1 MKLYNIDGPDGA
13 GKSTLVSA
21 LINYFE
27 EQGKRVSFVHFPRYD
42 TAIGTLIR
50 EALFL
55 RTEMDPRSMQMLYSA
70 DRLNFTRFDLPV
82 LSQVLDVLI
91 VDRYI
96 TSGLV
101 YGRVDGV
108 CADDIL
114 LFDRE
119 TKKPNLNIIL
129 TASPETLMSRMHS
142 KEKDRYENFENQKKA
157 IEIYKTIHT
166 YFPKTVYI
174 DAEKT
179 PTEVF
184 HDVIKAIEIYV
195 YMK

>member
-1 MKLYNIDGPDGA
+1 MKLYNIDGPDGV
-13 GKSTLVSA
+13 GKSTLVNG
-21 LINYFE
+21 LTKHFE
-27 EQGKRVSFVHFPRYD
+27 ECGKRISFIHFPRYN

-50 EALFL
+50 EALFI
-55 RTEMDPRSMQMLYSA
+55 RTEMDPKSMQMLYSA

-129 TASPETLMSRMHS
+129 TASPETLMNRMNS
-142 KEKDRYENFENQKKA
+142 KEKDRYENFETQKKV
-157 IEIYKTIHT
+157 IEYYKTIHT

-174 DAEKT
+174 DAETT
-179 PTEVF
+179 PSEVLRST
-184 HDVIKAIEIYV
+184 IAAIENFDV
-195 YMK
+195 